1 MAMGPPFER
10 SWQRAWAALGAVPPQ
25 GLGERLVDCYAE
37 PQRKYHTLQHLGEC
51 IGHLESAIDLA
62 EHPGEIE
69 VALWFHDAIYEPQ
82 GQDNE
87 LRSASWAAKELEAA
101 GLPAQVAERVH
112 ALVMATRHA
121 ALPESDDERIVV
133 DVDLSILGAEPG
145 RYAQY
150 ATQVREEYA
159 WVPRW
164 IFRRKRKALLRE
176 FLERRPIYGTRHFR
190 DRFEARARENLENEI
205 RRL

>member
-1 MAMGPPFER
+1 MDPLFER
-10 SWQRAWAALGAVPPQ
+10 SWQRAWAALGAGVPQ
-25 GLGERLVDCYAE
+25 GLGERLLDRYAE

-51 IGHLESAIDLA
+51 IGHLEPAIGLA
-62 EHPGEIE
+62 RHPGEVE
-69 VALWFHDAIYEPQ
+69 VALWFHDAIYEPKQ
-82 GQDNE
+82 SDNE
-87 LRSASWAAKELEAA
+87 PRSASWAVKELEAA
-101 GLPAQVAERVH
+101 GLPAEVAERVH

-121 ALPESDDERIVV
+121 ALPESNDERILV
-133 DVDLSILGAEPG
+133 DVDLSILGAEAD

-150 ATQVREEYA
+150 AAQVREEYA
-159 WVPRW
+159 WVPGW

-176 FLERRPIYGTRHFR
+176 FLAREAIYGTQHFR

>member
-1 MAMGPPFER
+1 MAMDPLFER
-10 SWQRAWAALGAVPPQ
+10 SWQRAWAALGAPPPP
-25 GLGERLVDCYAE
+25 GLGERLAGCYAE

-51 IGHLESAIDLA
+51 IGHFESAIGLGR
-62 EHPGEIE
+62 HPGEIE
-69 VALWFHDAIYEPQ
+69 IALWFHDAIYELKR
-82 GQDNE
+82 QDNE
-87 LRSASWAAKELEAA
+87 LQSAAWAAQELQAA

-121 ALPESDDERIVV
+121 ALPETDDERILV
-133 DVDLSILGAEPG
+133 DVDLSILGAETD

-150 ATQVREEYA
+150 MAQVREEYA
-159 WVPRW
+159 WVPGW

-176 FLERRPIYGTRHFR
+176 FLARAPIYNTRHFR
-190 DRFEARARENLENEI
+190 DRLEARARENLENEI

>member
-1 MAMGPPFER
+1 MDPLFER
-10 SWQRAWAALGAVPPQ
+10 SWQRTWAALGASAPQ
-25 GLGERLVDCYAE
+25 GLGERLLASYAE

-51 IGHLESAIDLA
+51 IGHFETAIDLA
-62 EHPGEIE
+62 RHAGEVE
-69 VALWFHDAIYEPQ
+69 VALWFHDAIYELKQ
-82 GQDNE
+82 SDNE
-87 LRSASWAAKELEAA
+87 LQSASWAAKELQSA
-101 GLPAQVAERVH
+101 GLPVQVAERVH

-121 ALPESDDERIVV
+121 ALPETGDERILV
-133 DVDLSILGAEPG
+133 DVDLSILGAEAD

-150 ATQVREEYA
+150 AAQVREEYA
-159 WVPRW
+159 WVPGW

-176 FLERRPIYGTRHFR
+176 FLARESIYGTPRFR